1 MPPDLPRFRAKI
13 EIRSRQGRHVQRLTD
28 RANAVR
34 CTAVLVNKDAASG
47 EIQQGHTAQDGQ
59 RALAGDKP
67 DEIHVSKGAH
77 DSVAP

>member
-1 MPPDLPRFRAKI
+1 MPRDLPRFRAEI

-34 CTAVLVNKDAASG
+34 CTAVLVNKYAATG
-47 EIQQGHTAQDGQ
+47 EIEQRNTAQDGQ